1 MSIVLTVILRS
12 LITETCSR
20 ASTAARLRSQN
31 GLGQKWLHLC
41 RENHTWFSFS
51 EDPYFICLQLSFQIR
66 SHSGAEGLDFSIFRG
81 GSWFNPQQNP
91 RSQLPS
97 RCSCSL
103 LTSSN
108 VTIRKA
114 ITKKSWCL
122 CLGFLKNCI
131 SLLRSLCLLLYW
143 LIKLT
148 TSFVGLNY
156 KAEEMNNRA
165 FNLRWQSGHFHL
177 AFLRISTVCIVLI
190 NHGIRHMSPQIGPY
204 CSWLSESMS
213 GVNSD
218 SWATCTDGAVVS
230 WAGGSA
236 SSWMSITGCPGE
248 GSLEYLL

>member
-1 MSIVLTVILRS
+1 MSIVSTVILRS
-12 LITETCSR
+12 LITETSSR
-20 ASTAARLRSQN
+20 ASIAARLTSQN

-41 RENHTWFSFS
+41 QENHIWFYFSLSLLSFS
-51 EDPYFICLQLSFQIR
+51 LFLYLSYLLSLYFYTYFLFYFICLQLYFQIR

-81 GSWFNPQQNP
+81 GSWFNPQQNL
-91 RSQLPS
+91 RSQLLS
-97 RCSCSL
+97 SCSCSV

-131 SLLRSLCLLLYW
+131 SLLRSLCLLLYC

-165 FNLRWQSGHFHL
+165 SNLRWQ
-177 AFLRISTVCIVLI
+177 AISI
-190 NHGIRHMSPQIGPY
+190 
-204 CSWLSESMS
+204 
-213 GVNSD
+213 
-218 SWATCTDGAVVS
+218 
-230 WAGGSA
+230 
-236 SSWMSITGCPGE
+236 
-248 GSLEYLL
+248 